1 MKTKIASIIAA
12 TGITLSLAGLAAPAA
27 SAAPPT
33 PAPVTDTFGSVA
45 FCFGVP
51 VGFFIFTICI

>member
-12 TGITLSLAGLAAPAA
+12 TGIAMSLAGLAAPTA

-33 PAPVTDTFGSVA
+33 PVPVTDTVGSVT
-45 FCFGVP
+45 FCFGIP
-51 VGFFIFTICI
+51 LGFFIFNICI